1 MTSPIW
7 MASPPEVHSALLSS
21 GPGPGSLLAAAGAW
35 SSLSATYTAVA
46 EELRAV
52 LAAVQA
58 GAWEGPTAEKYVAA
72 HVPYLMW
79 LMQASADSA
88 AAAAGQETA
97 AAAYTAALAS
107 MPTLA
112 ELAANHAIH
121 TVLLAT
127 NFFGI
132 NTIPIAVNEAE
143 YVWMWIQAAAAMA
156 RYELTSFSAVTSAP
170 RTTAPPHIVKPIQ
183 SSDNSDTGGSA
194 HNIVDNDSGNPYQLN
209 WWTNRVL
216 EVTQTLQRDILEFPQ
231 NPSGALSQLQSD
243 IPGLVAD
250 EVGHA
255 AEAYEAFFPEVNA
268 LAAVSLAA
276 NPGFLG
282 LSGLGAT
289 GGVAPEAVAVAAT
302 PAVVAPGAAV
312 TPGAPVLSVATAAA
326 AAPTSAPAPPAA
338 PITPAAAGGA
348 GAPPPLPAGSESAAY
363 PYLVGGPRMGVG
375 TGMPSG
381 AQRKAPEP
389 DVAAPAAPGPH
400 PQRLQPPPDAL
411 AAQSPQRAGVAIR
424 DVDCAVRF
432 MDEHRAPRDL
442 VQTVRGTQQGRL
454 PGARQTHQH
463 RDLAAVY
470 GERRA
475 GNADD
480 HRELLRDLGPRA
492 PGVEERERFAQRLA
506 AVAPIARREQDVD
519 GLEFDRDA
527 HRGAPESFGRL
538 TRSRMIASSTIAN
551 PASKPIPT
559 CTVFSARTTGTPS
572 PPAPTSAAITTIDRL
587 SMMQWV
593 TPATIVG
600 DALGSSTFH
609 SSCAGVA
616 PKA

>member
-255 AEAYEAFFPEVNA
+255 AEAYEAFFPELNA

-289 GGVAPEAVAVAAT
+289 GGVAPEAVAVAAP

-338 PITPAAAGGA
+338 PTTPAAAGGA
-348 GAPPPLPAGSESAAY
+348 GAPPPLPAGIESAAY
-363 PYLVGGPRMGVG
+363 PYLVGGPRMGAG

-389 DVAAPAAPGPH
+389 DVAAAAAAAGAPAGRRQRARRRRRAAMNEHHRGYRYEFLDVDSAAGPDPAAQMSTASGQGAGPLGFAGTARRPGYP
-400 PQRLQPPPDAL
+400 AAEAAGL
-411 AAQSPQRAGVAIR
+411 ATLDG
-424 DVDCAVRF
+424 
-432 MDEHRAPRDL
+432 DEFGGGPS
-442 VQTVRGTQQGRL
+442 V
-454 PGARQTHQH
+454 PMI
-463 RDLAAVY
+463 
-470 GERRA
+470 
-475 GNADD
+475 
-480 HRELLRDLGPRA
+480 PRA
-492 PGVEERERFAQRLA
+492 WEPDNLG
-506 AVAPIARREQDVD
+506 
-519 GLEFDRDA
+519 
-527 HRGAPESFGRL
+527 
-538 TRSRMIASSTIAN
+538 
-551 PASKPIPT
+551 
-559 CTVFSARTTGTPS
+559 
-572 PPAPTSAAITTIDRL
+572 IDL
-587 SMMQWV
+587 
-593 TPATIVG
+593 
-600 DALGSSTFH
+600 DNENDCH
-609 SSCAGVA
+609 
-616 PKA
+616 